1 MSNYVQVSRCWLQD
15 GDFVGADGVPRRIV
29 RVEMEVDANQADRL
43 AGHYAGRTAQGR
55 TVFADEARELATP
68 IMAALDAAGFGVD
81 EDGNGMTLG
90 TALDVNIGVP

>member
-15 GDFVGADGVPRRIV
+15 GEFVGADGAVRRVV

-43 AGHYAGRTAQGR
+43 AGHYRGRTAQGR
-55 TVFADEARELATP
+55 TVFADEARELAVP

-81 EDGNGMTLG
+81 ESGNGLTLG
-90 TALDVNIGVP
+90 TSLDVNVGVL